1 MFDMEMEDNF
11 TENMMAENATEDS
24 VMTDEELEDLMD
36 NLEDY
41 E

>member
-1 MFDMEMEDNF
+1 MFDFEIEDNF
-11 TENMMAENATEDS
+11 TENMMADNAMEDT
-24 VMTDEELEDLMD
+24 VMSDEELENLMD